1 MQVRRTFFNNFNYSI
16 LFIHTLQ
23 EDFFLLH
30 FLADLLILDGHFL
43 DYIQQNAV
51 FTVDLQ
57 RSVDL
62 VFGNNVLF

>member
-1 MQVRRTFFNNFNYSI
+1 MQVRLTFFNNFNHSI